1 MFQMNIVSRA
11 NAAVYVVIALAIL
24 CVHLSVAHPK
34 HTSGG
39 QQQCVESIIPGPRD
53 NNQILCEVSKDV
65 YYACEKSN
73 CNSGGSPGEDASV
86 HPFSKMTW
94 DQCALAPGTTRDKKV
109 TGTLTYMVDHKYGIM
124 GTLCLTLNHSSI
136 INLRPVVQHLIYML
150 SLQASEGPKT
160 ASLRT
165 TTTSALRAQTP
176 RDLTAPAVNMSS
188 LAHYECD
195 LARKNSYIQT
205 LLAVWTARRGSANTP

>member
-1 MFQMNIVSRA
+1 MFQMNTVSRA

-73 CNSGGSPGEDASV
+73 CNSGGSPEEDPSV

-94 DQCALAPGTTRDKKV
+94 QQCALAPGTTRDRKV

-124 GTLCLTLNHSSI
+124 GVRGTEDGVAGDH
-136 INLRPVVQHLIYML
+136 Y
-150 SLQASEGPKT
+150 
-160 ASLRT
+160 
-165 TTTSALRAQTP
+165 
-176 RDLTAPAVNMSS
+176 
-188 LAHYECD
+188 YEC
-195 LARKNSYIQT
+195 SQ
-205 LLAVWTARRGSANTP
+205 SANTQRSWLFGLLVGFPNTRLAN